1 MCSFLNQSLGAG
13 GWGVGLTLGGGR
25 LWVPGPVGARKTSLS
40 DPGPTLDTPPPQS
53 PCIPVLWVLSTQP
66 GPWMLTASQ
75 DKESY
80 VPHSWFPGA
89 YSVTA
94 PEGSLR
100 NFLPE

>member
-1 MCSFLNQSLGAG
+1 M
-13 GWGVGLTLGGGR
+13 
-25 LWVPGPVGARKTSLS
+25 KTSLS
-40 DPGPTLDTPPPQS
+40 GPGPTLDTPPPQS

-80 VPHSWFPGA
+80 LPHSWFPAA

-100 NFLPE
+100 NFLPEWTEVCCTEESTRAGCVIMG